1 MLTAAALLGGCASA
15 SVEIGVTTRAETY
28 EGFGDPMA
36 MLTADPPA
44 CAVLPAVMVGGGGR
58 GDAMN
63 MALAHAIR
71 KDSRS
76 FASTLLSSARP
87 ETLTPIPFEETLN
100 RSIRAGRT
108 RELQRV
114 LASLGGDGILDG
126 TAARLIGDVLGVEY
140 LLVPKLSRLA
150 VDNAGRFTF
159 TGLTFIRTGWTSI
172 EATLQL
178 WHAPSGELV
187 WQSTG
192 EGSLIAEN
200 VVGISPPAQAA
211 LDGLLGSLLDDLRT
225 GRTESVMSRKVDSVP
240 SASSTDAEATETEA
254 GMTASPETDDAT
266 GPENGPAP
274 ETATP

>member
-1 MLTAAALLGGCASA
+1 MLTTAAALLGGCASA

-28 EGFGDPMA
+28 EGFGDPVA
-36 MLTADPPA
+36 MLTADPPM

-58 GDAMN
+58 ADAMN
-63 MALAHAIR
+63 MALANAIK

-76 FASTLLSSARP
+76 FAAVLLSSDQGDA
-87 ETLTPIPFEETLN
+87 LTPIPFDETMN
-100 RSIRAGRT
+100 RCIRSDRT
-108 RELQRV
+108 DELQQV
-114 LASLGGDGILDG
+114 LDSLAGDGIIDQAG
-126 TAARLIGDVLGVEY
+126 ARAVGDLLGVEY

-211 LDGLLGSLLDDLRT
+211 LDGLLGSLLGDLKT
-225 GRTESVMSRKVDSVP
+225 GRTESVMSRKVDSTP
-240 SASSTDAEATETEA
+240 STNPVGE
-254 GMTASPETDDAT
+254 DAT
-266 GPENGPAP
+266 GAETDPDTSDSSVTPEP
-274 ETATP
+274 TTP